1 MANADAPFGFRPI
14 NRDGSPYNGATF
26 RAVFATGDG
35 TATFIG
41 DAVKLA
47 GTSIEGYP
55 TIAQC
60 AAGDPV
66 LGVVTAFEANP
77 SSLGD
82 QYRKASTQRF
92 CQVVSANDGYF
103 EVQCDD
109 VSTATAITD
118 VGLNANFVVGTG
130 DTAYGVSAMELNS
143 DSTGVTTVPLDLQ
156 IVALVDRPDNLL
168 SGTGSTNKNAIVRF
182 NDPQGKPARTAV

>member
-1 MANADAPFGFRPI
+1 MANVDAPFGFRPI

-26 RAVFATGDG
+26 RAVFASGDG

-47 GTSIEGYP
+47 GTSIDGYP
-55 TIAQC
+55 TVVQAT
-60 AAGDPV
+60 ANAPV

-77 SSLGD
+77 SSLSD

-92 CQVVSANDGYF
+92 CQVASAEDGYF

-109 VSTATAITD
+109 DGTATAITD
-118 VGLNANFVVGTG
+118 VGLNANFIVAAG
-130 DTAYGVSAMELNS
+130 DTAYGTSKMELNS
-143 DSTGVTTVPLDLQ
+143 DSTGVTDVPLDLQ

-182 NDPQGKPARTAV
+182 NDPQGRHSRTAV